1 MKQQFIVNTSDTFKT
16 WIYENNRRLAPSSA
30 RITVFWPGEDLK
42 LVDDEAMAIASDGLL
57 SYDLTAS
64 QNSEPAENYRA
75 AITYIHNGT
84 TSYATLFYD
93 IVKTRLVK
101 VITDDDLASEL
112 PQLKDRGWRV
122 RGTAD
127 SGTTA
132 TIADGELKRYE
143 DDYFT
148 GGTAYSF
155 DKDETREITAF
166 VRSTG
171 TITTEAFSSAILAGE
186 KYLLT
191 RSFSREIQRAFEK
204 AEERI
209 TRLGRRPH
217 LILDPYDLREVHIY
231 QSVAEACKGLI
242 NDNESL
248 WREMWK
254 EYEKKAEDSFRNINF
269 KYDSSGDGRIGA
281 NETDSAMSVIRTA
294 RV

>member
-1 MKQQFIVNTSDTFKT
+1 MKQQFIVNTLDTFKT
-16 WIYENNRRLAPSSA
+16 WIYENNRRAVPSSA
-30 RITVFWPGEDLK
+30 RITVYRPGGDLR
-42 LVDDEAMAIASDGLL
+42 LADDEAMSIASDGLL
-57 SYDLTAS
+57 SYSLSAS

-75 AITYIHNGT
+75 AITYVLNGA

-93 IVKTRLVK
+93 VVKTRLVK
-101 VITDDDLASEL
+101 VVTDDDLASEL

-127 SGTTA
+127 SGTA
-132 TIADGELKRYE
+132 TTIVDAELKRYE

-155 DKDETREITAF
+155 DKDETREVTAF
-166 VRSTG
+166 ARSTG
-171 TITTEAFSSAILAGE
+171 TVTTEAFSSAIATGE

-209 TRLGRRPH
+209 MRLGRRPH

-242 NDNESL
+242 NDSESI

-269 KYDSSGDGRIGA
+269 KYDSSGDGHIGA